1 MYSGSSAAVETFST
15 PLVRMEPKVSL
26 NTVIVP
32 NQDSHS
38 DPIHPEEPH
47 ETTEPDRD
55 DAGSTRSTA
64 SAARLVRK
72 CAFCT
77 KEMQTRSLFNHIY
90 KMHPYHFLASM
101 SLYKENEMEA
111 YVTSGNAYPFEYSL
125 VNDFDETEDYKIF
138 GCLGCKHT
146 FTVED
151 KANAHCQHNKCKA
164 SHIKGLKKMIKDEKE
179 SKKKPLKQAKRKTVP
194 EMKQIVELEMRR
206 YKHLCVVSKDLQD
219 LYYNLK
225 EKNDALTEFDDTK
238 LFPITEFSQI
248 DYRADTDSGIDG
260 LEKQLRLW
268 GGRNINMEN
277 KYVELRDYLYHYS
290 SSGYIDRYRAMGYE
304 TPDRIYVGCSS
315 HDALGD
321 AKYPPL

>member
-1 MYSGSSAAVETFST
+1 MYSGISDMNFPTSRKTETNQIITPVEPVQPPQPVADASSEAEEVEAAENASV
-15 PLVRMEPKVSL
+15 
-26 NTVIVP
+26 
-32 NQDSHS
+32 
-38 DPIHPEEPH
+38 
-47 ETTEPDRD
+47 
-55 DAGSTRSTA
+55 GSTA
-64 SAARLVRK
+64 SAARFVRK
-72 CAFCT
+72 CPCCT
-77 KEMQTRSLFNHIY
+77 REMQTRSLFNHIY
-90 KMHPYHFLASM
+90 KVHPYEFLCSM
-101 SLYKENEMEA
+101 SVYKEDDMERYA
-111 YVTSGNAYPFEYSL
+111 KAGEAYPFEYTL
-125 VNDFDETEDYKIF
+125 TNDFDEQENYKIF

-146 FTVED
+146 FTVEA
-151 KANAHCQHNKCKA
+151 KANAHCQHKKCKA
-164 SHIKGLKKMIKDEKE
+164 AHIKGIKAMIKSEKE

-225 EKNDALTEFDDTK
+225 EKNDALTDFNDTK

-268 GGRNINMEN
+268 GIRNMGMEN